1 MVAKELV
8 VLVNSHRIPN
18 NLLTSIVTE
27 CWNLIQVFTQCCQT
41 HNYKETNACGDAVA
55 TGKESLSAR
64 NCVFIYFE
72 SPADAIVLF

>member
-1 MVAKELV
+1 ML
-8 VLVNSHRIPN
+8 PN
-18 NLLTSIVTE
+18 AQL
-27 CWNLIQVFTQCCQT
+27 QV
-41 HNYKETNACGDAVA
+41 YKETNACGDAVA